1 MMDDFV
7 QIQVV
12 MLLNVD
18 RQQLLKLNLLMIH
31 LQKELNDAKKQRF
44 GKVW

>member
-7 QIQVV
+7 QMQVV
-12 MLLNVD
+12 MLSNVD

-31 LQKELNDAKKQRF
+31 LQKELNDAIIERF
-44 GKVW
+44 GKV